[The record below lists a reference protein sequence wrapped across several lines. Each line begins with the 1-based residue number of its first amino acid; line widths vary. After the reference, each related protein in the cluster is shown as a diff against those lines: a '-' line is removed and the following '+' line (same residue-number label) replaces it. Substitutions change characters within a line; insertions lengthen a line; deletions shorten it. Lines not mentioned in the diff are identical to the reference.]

1 MEKTVE
7 DINPTKKRFTLEV
20 PAEILEQRIT
30 DALKDIGR
38 SVKLPG
44 FRPGRAPLS
53 LLEKRY
59 GKEVETDV
67 LQKAIPEYYLKAIRE
82 ANVVPV
88 MPPVFEGYD
97 FKRKEPLKLTFTVE
111 IRPEIENLDYQ
122 GLKVEDEPVE
132 VTDEDIERTIERLQT
147 EKSSY
152 ESIKDDI
159 VRDDDLVVVDYEIVE
174 EEQNVTGQ
182 FIKIG
187 SDIIPQ
193 EISDALKGKKVD
205 DPFEVRATF
214 PDEYINKNL
223 SGKTLTLKGSIRE
236 IRRLKKAEL
245 TDDFAK
251 ELGYDDME
259 RLREAVREGI
269 VKVKEELIENKQ
281 KVSIIEQLLQRHD
294 FDLPEGLVSHEL
306 NMLVHEQK
314 RLKPDADEEKLREE
328 LKEKA
333 RKNVKTNI
341 ILDTIADREDVE
353 VTDEE
358 VRKKIVET
366 ANSMYLSPEHFMQ
379 MYLPNEEALHEFR
392 QSIRR
397 EKTLDILLKRTKE
410 GVKGEDKE
418 EIKEEKG
425 VSE

>member
-1 MEKTVE
+1 
-7 DINPTKKRFTLEV
+7 
-20 PAEILEQRIT
+20 
-30 DALKDIGR
+30 
-38 SVKLPG
+38 
-44 FRPGRAPLS
+44 
-53 LLEKRY
+53 
-59 GKEVETDV
+59 
-67 LQKAIPEYYLKAIRE
+67 
-82 ANVVPV
+82 
-88 MPPVFEGYD
+88 
-97 FKRKEPLKLTFTVE
+97 
-111 IRPEIENLDYQ
+111 
-122 GLKVEDEPVE
+122 
-132 VTDEDIERTIERLQT
+132 
-147 EKSSY
+147 
-152 ESIKDDI
+152 
-159 VRDDDLVVVDYEIVE
+159 
-174 EEQNVTGQ
+174 
-182 FIKIG
+182 
-187 SDIIPQ
+187 
-193 EISDALKGKKVD
+193 
-205 DPFEVRATF
+205 
-214 PDEYINKNL
+214 
-223 SGKTLTLKGSIRE
+223 
-236 IRRLKKAEL
+236 
-245 TDDFAK
+245 
-251 ELGYDDME
+251 
-259 RLREAVREGI
+259 
-269 VKVKEELIENKQ
+269 
-281 KVSIIEQLLQRHD
+281 
-294 FDLPEGLVSHEL
+294 DLPEGLVSHEL